1 MHNFYICFHCCSTA
15 AGLSAPFP
23 TLSLS
28 PLFRLLPIHNT
39 TNSDKLCCTSAPTV
53 KHRLCGSTH
62 IHIYIREERA
72 ARGPATTSQRNAIQN
87 NTYITIFTTD
97 GGGCSAVYLK
107 ESSLLFSS
115 RPKNNNNNNNDIY
128 TYIFHYYFKPIH
140 SLDGFFQLFPL
151 SSSSPPLFIHLT
163 LSLCPPTKA
172 PAPRRQA
179 AMKTS
184 LSEQR
189 RRVLTT
195 TTPTNLRLMR
205 AKQSKAKQSKAKQ
218 SKAKQNKTKQQSQPT
233 QRSALVHH
241 SCKDRDDSHCKQ
253 RKQTHTFTFTF
264 TLAGHFRHMPK
275 VGPTHKNTQ
284 PTVSMHIIITLA
296 LDSLQTWT
304 LIWLSECVCLLCLAV
319 LGLLLCS
326 GEMVGRS
333 CLSFI
338 HLFCHGAK
346 QSKAK
351 QRKEKKRKQGRKTVA
366 ATVQKEAGRALFFFF
381 FFFFWFGLFV
391 SFSAE

>member
-1 MHNFYICFHCCSTA
+1 MKASSQTPPDA
-15 AGLSAPFP
+15 KAGATEHGSNRNECRRPLLLTRTPWRSSKPPPGEAVTCWTRRTRNGRVLFVGRRLGL
-23 TLSLS
+23 LSL
-28 PLFRLLPIHNT
+28 
-39 TNSDKLCCTSAPTV
+39 
-53 KHRLCGSTH
+53 
-62 IHIYIREERA
+62 RA
-72 ARGPATTSQRNAIQN
+72 V
-87 NTYITIFTTD
+87 
-97 GGGCSAVYLK
+97 CL
-107 ESSLLFSS
+107 ES
-115 RPKNNNNNNNDIY
+115 K
-128 TYIFHYYFKPIH
+128 
-140 SLDGFFQLFPL
+140 
-151 SSSSPPLFIHLT
+151 
-163 LSLCPPTKA
+163 
-172 PAPRRQA
+172 
-179 AMKTS
+179 
-184 LSEQR
+184 
-189 RRVLTT
+189 
-195 TTPTNLRLMR
+195 

-381 FFFFWFGLFV
+381 FFWFGLFV